1 MSSTP
6 EPTSAPAAV
15 TAAEVKMKIAEPE
28 KFKATDFVKTMAE
41 KTGVPV
47 ENVKVKSM
55 EMKMSVGYSL
65 KGKEKVT
72 EDQAESAIAKS
83 LAIEK
88 SQVSVEILGRRLEAG
103 LPGRRLEEVETRM
116 KATIT
121 MEANDEE
128 QLSKAQEAHEKLSD
142 SKKST
147 DMLKNVQE
155 VLKEEGIVIEVPK
168 VTEQPQVEV
177 KVETEIVALSETP
190 VALPKGDDLLEVA
203 KKAGAEDIELNVTD
217 VRTPTTPVPA
227 KPDEDSSFVAVF
239 LTVLA
244 VCLVILGMIG
254 GFIYWYYRYSASMAA
269 ASNRDDAGAGK
280 NHMV

>member
-1 MSSTP
+1 
-6 EPTSAPAAV
+6 
-15 TAAEVKMKIAEPE
+15 MKIAEPK
-28 KFKATDFVKTMAE
+28 KFKPTDFVKTMAE

-83 LAIEK
+83 LDVKK
-88 SQVSVEILGRRLEAG
+88 SQVSVEILQERRLEAG
-103 LPGRRLEEVETRM
+103 LLGRRLEEVETRM

-128 QLSKAQEAHEKLSD
+128 QLAKAQEAHEKLSD
-142 SKKST
+142 SKKSA

-155 VLKEEGIVIEVPK
+155 ALKEDAGIEIEVPK
-168 VTEQPQVEV
+168 VTEQPQVDV

-190 VALPKGDDLLEVA
+190 VVLPSGDDLKEVA
-203 KKAGAEDIELNVTD
+203 EKAGAEDIELKVTE

-244 VCLVILGMIG
+244 VCLVSFGMIG

-269 ASNRDDAGAGK
+269 ASNQDDAGASK
-280 NHMV
+280 SV

>member
-1 MSSTP
+1 
-6 EPTSAPAAV
+6 
-15 TAAEVKMKIAEPE
+15 
-28 KFKATDFVKTMAE
+28 MAE

-65 KGKEKVT
+65 KGTEKVT

-83 LAIEK
+83 LGIEK

-103 LPGRRLEEVETRM
+103 LLGRRLEVETRM

-121 MEANDEE
+121 MDANDEE
-128 QLSKAQEAHEKLSD
+128 QREKAQEAHEKLSD
-142 SKKST
+142 SDKST
-147 DMLKNVQE
+147 AMLKNVQE
-155 VLKEEGIVIEVPK
+155 ALKEDAGIEVEVPQ
-168 VTEQPQVEV
+168 VTEEPQVEV
-177 KVETEIVALSETP
+177 KVETEIVSVSETP
-190 VALPKGDDLLEVA
+190 VVLPTGDDLLEVA
-203 KKAGAEDIELNVTD
+203 EKAGAEEIEFKNTVE
-217 VRTPTTPVPA
+217 RTPETPVPA
-227 KPDEDSSFVAVF
+227 KPDEDSSFVAIF

-244 VCLVILGMIG
+244 VCLVSFGMIG

-280 NHMV
+280 SHMV